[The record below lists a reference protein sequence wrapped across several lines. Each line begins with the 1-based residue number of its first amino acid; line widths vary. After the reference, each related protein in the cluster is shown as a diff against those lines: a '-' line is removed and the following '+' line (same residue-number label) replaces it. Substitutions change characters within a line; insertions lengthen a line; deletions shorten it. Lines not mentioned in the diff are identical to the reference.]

1 MITISIGGGIPVDKL
16 CPQVRKIYEENEEL
30 FEDVGFD
37 TVSDERKFYVY
48 EQFTLDKGKVF
59 YVGKGTG
66 SRHNYIRRELDTERG
81 MY

>member
-48 EQFTLDKGKVF
+48 E
-59 YVGKGTG
+59 
-66 SRHNYIRRELDTERG
+66 
-81 MY
+81 